1 MSDKIISK
9 RFPANTSMKETTFLN
24 NKKVNGELYAYFQ
37 SISEVEKVGENEY
50 VTFVQKKNL
59 PTQTIICEKL
69 GIGTPK
75 TYRNHLKYLIE
86 NEFIIDNVE
95 KGRYELPPQE
105 DIYFLIPLKT
115 LQFLRDTVKESVI
128 KAYIYLGQ
136 RFKYALTQGRQ
147 YEFTCIELGEH
158 IGIKVANNARGYE
171 TINNILNALA
181 NNELIEYCSY
191 FDGKTMKKKLTNFS
205 FEFKQAE

>member
-1 MSDKIISK
+1 MSNKIISK
-9 RFPANTSMKETTFLN
+9 RFPANTSMEEITFLN

-37 SISEVEKVGENEY
+37 SISEVEKVNEDEY
-50 VTFVQKKNL
+50 ITFVQKKNL
-59 PTQTIICEKL
+59 PTQSVICQKL

-75 TYRNHLKYLIE
+75 TYRSHLKVL
-86 NEFIIDNVE
+86 IDNGFI
-95 KGRYELPPQE
+95 KDDSIQGRYELPPQE
-105 DIYFLIPLKT
+105 NIYFLIPLKT
-115 LQFLRDTVKESVI
+115 LQFLTDTVTENVI

-136 RFKYALTQGRQ
+136 RFKYALTQGKQ

-158 IGIKVANNARGYE
+158 IGIKVANNTRGYE

-181 NNELIEYCSY
+181 NNGLIEYCSY